1 MARPGLSPMTDLDHD
16 RLTPEVRIAS
26 PNWRR
31 WRRVIVSV
39 GLGIGMIG
47 LLWFG
52 IDQLTYLRKVNPPG
66 NPLAADVFRVV
77 EGSDVG
83 SLALD
88 LETAGFIVDSSV
100 FERYVGEK
108 GGLEITPGYYT
119 MRPRDH
125 LGNLLRVLRTPPNE
139 TYFKMTFPEG
149 FTVDQIAER
158 VAGEMRSVDVEDF
171 VTDAGLKG
179 TASVVRSKYQPDTIS
194 SLEGLLFPD
203 TYLISGDS
211 TSAQIL
217 RDMISLMERVGR
229 QEGLDDGDLGR
240 SPYDV
245 LIIASMIE
253 REAKLDDDRDLIARV
268 IYNRLEA
275 GMPLEID
282 ATLYYRQ
289 DPALP
294 FADLKAI
301 DSPYNTYLYLGLPPT
316 PIANPGRKSIAAALD
331 PAPNPSAGDPLCAQ
345 ITEVDRCRYLYYVLA
360 DEDGRHVFAATLD
373 QHLANVQAAIA
384 AGVL

>member
-1 MARPGLSPMTDLDHD
+1 MTDLDHD

>member
-1 MARPGLSPMTDLDHD
+1 MTDLDHD

-66 NPLAADVFRVV
+66 NPLAADVFQVV

>member
-1 MARPGLSPMTDLDHD
+1 MTDLDHD

-39 GLGIGMIG
+39 GLGMGMIG

-289 DPALP
+289 DPTLP

-345 ITEVDRCRYLYYVLA
+345 IIEVDRCRYLYYVLA